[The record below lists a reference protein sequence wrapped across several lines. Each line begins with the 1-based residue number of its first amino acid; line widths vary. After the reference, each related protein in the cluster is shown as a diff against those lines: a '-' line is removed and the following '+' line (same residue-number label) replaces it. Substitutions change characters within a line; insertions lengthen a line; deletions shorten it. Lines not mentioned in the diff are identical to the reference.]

1 MQISNLKALMIDM
14 ISGDTKTPKPEEIV
28 GSAQMFSDDRWQRAA
43 MPCKFVMWK
52 AVPRDVP
59 CRNVVAAHVETAA
72 SVEICLVW
80 ESCKSKA
87 GNFGNSSSS
96 LKSL

>member
-1 MQISNLKALMIDM
+1 
-14 ISGDTKTPKPEEIV
+14 
-28 GSAQMFSDDRWQRAA
+28 

-87 GNFGNSSSS
+87 GNFG
-96 LKSL
+96 